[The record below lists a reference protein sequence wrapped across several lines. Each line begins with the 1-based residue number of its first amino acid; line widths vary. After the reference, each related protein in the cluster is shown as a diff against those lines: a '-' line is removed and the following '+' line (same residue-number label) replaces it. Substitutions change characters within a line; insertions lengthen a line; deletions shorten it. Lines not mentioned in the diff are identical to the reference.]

1 MISHPDPSTLKKI
14 QIQTLLLW
22 LTLSMILVSSAW
34 AVPQTPPGM
43 VYVPEGYFQ
52 MGQSSNEAEDQKP
65 MHFVYT
71 SAYFIDKHEVS
82 NAEYKKFLEATGH
95 VNPRYWED
103 ERFNLPN
110 QPVVGVSWFDA
121 MAYSRWK
128 GRRLPTEAEWEKA
141 ARGNDDRLYPWGEKW
156 TKGKKLYFVNVFG
169 MEDRYEFTAPVNY
182 YATGASPFGALNMA
196 GNVWEWCLDWYDK
209 DYYRI
214 SPELDPEGPEAKQ
227 MKVLRGGSWVN
238 DIDGVQVTQRTRNLP
253 EMQNNIYG
261 FRTVLPLR

>member
-1 MISHPDPSTLKKI
+1 MISHPESFTIKKI
-14 QIQTLLLW
+14 QIRTLVLSLALLTAW
-22 LTLSMILVSSAW
+22 ASSAW
-34 AVPQTPPGM
+34 AIPKTPPGM

-71 SAYFIDKHEVS
+71 SAYFIDKYEVS
-82 NAEYKKFLEATGH
+82 NAEYKKFVDATGH
-95 VNPRYWED
+95 VKPRYWED
-103 ERFNLPN
+103 ERFNQPN

-141 ARGNDDRLYPWGEKW
+141 ARGNDGRLYPWGEQW
-156 TKGKKLYFVNVFG
+156 SKGKKLYFVNVYG

-182 YATGASPFGALNMA
+182 YATGASPFGALNMV

-209 DYYRI
+209 EYYRI
-214 SPELDPEGPEAKQ
+214 SPELDPEGPEAKP

-238 DIDGVQVTQRTRNLP
+238 DIDGVQVTQRARNFP
-253 EMQNNIYG
+253 ETQNKIYG

>member
-1 MISHPDPSTLKKI
+1 M
-14 QIQTLLLW
+14 LW
-22 LTLSMILVSSAW
+22 LALSTIWVSSAW

-82 NAEYKKFLEATGH
+82 NAEYKKFLDATGH
-95 VNPRYWED
+95 VKPRYWED
-103 ERFNLPN
+103 ERFNHPN

-141 ARGNDDRLYPWGEKW
+141 ARGNDGRLYPWGEKEA
-156 TKGKKLYFVNVFG
+156 KGKKLYFVNVFG

-238 DIDGVQVTQRTRNLP
+238 DIDGVQVTQRARNLP

-261 FRTVLPLR
+261 FRTILPLR

>member
-1 MISHPDPSTLKKI
+1 
-14 QIQTLLLW
+14 
-22 LTLSMILVSSAW
+22 
-34 AVPQTPPGM
+34 M

-82 NAEYKKFLEATGH
+82 NAEYKKFLDATGH
-95 VNPRYWED
+95 VKPKYWED
-103 ERFNLPN
+103 ERFNHPN

-169 MEDRYEFTAPVNY
+169 VEDRYEFTAPVNY
-182 YATGASPFGALNMA
+182 YATGASPFGVLNMA

-238 DIDGVQVTQRTRNLP
+238 DIDGVQVTQRARNLP

-261 FRTVLPLR
+261 FRTILPLR

>member
-1 MISHPDPSTLKKI
+1 MISHPEPFLFKKVKN
-14 QIQTLLLW
+14 QTLWLW
-22 LTLSMILVSSAW
+22 LVLLTAGVSSAW
-34 AVPQTPPGM
+34 AVPEAPSGM

-52 MGQSSNEAEDQKP
+52 MGASTSESDDSKP

-82 NAEYKKFLEATGH
+82 NAEYKNFMEATGH
-95 VNPRYWED
+95 AKPRYWDD
-103 ERFNLPN
+103 ERFNQPD

-141 ARGNDDRLYPWGEKW
+141 ARGNDGRPYPWGEQWKLG
-156 TKGKKLYFVNVFG
+156 TRLYFVNLYG
-169 MEDRYEFTAPVNY
+169 LEDRYEFTAPVNY
-182 YATGASPFGALNMA
+182 YAAGASPFGALNMA

-214 SPELDPEGPEAKQ
+214 SPELDPEGPEARQ
-227 MKVLRGGSWVN
+227 MKVLRGGSWIN
-238 DIDGVQVTQRTRNLP
+238 DIEGVRVTQRARNLP
-253 EMQNNIYG
+253 ETRNNIYG

>member
-1 MISHPDPSTLKKI
+1 MISHLESFNLHKNKS
-14 QIQTLLLW
+14 QIWLSAFVLLM
-22 LTLSMILVSSAW
+22 LSVNSAW
-34 AVPQTPPGM
+34 AIPKAPPGM

-52 MGQSSNEAEDQKP
+52 MGQTSSEAEDQKP

-71 SAYFIDKHEVS
+71 SAYFIDKYEVS
-82 NAEYKKFLEATGH
+82 NAEYKKFLDATGH
-95 VNPRYWED
+95 VKPKYWDD
-103 ERFNLPN
+103 ERFNQPD
-110 QPVVGVSWFDA
+110 QPVVGISWFDA

-141 ARGNDDRLYPWGEKW
+141 ARGNDGRLYPWGEKW
-156 TKGKKLYFVNVFG
+156 SLGKKLYFVNVYG
-169 MEDRYEFTAPVNY
+169 LEDRYEFTAPVHY
-182 YATGASPFGALNMA
+182 YASGASPFGALNMV

-214 SPELDPEGPEAKQ
+214 SPELDPEGPEPRQ

-238 DIDGVQVTQRTRNLP
+238 SIDGVQVTQRSRNFP
-253 EMQNNIYG
+253 DTQNNIYG

>member
-1 MISHPDPSTLKKI
+1 MISHPEPLTLKNT
-14 QIQTLLLW
+14 QIRILLLW
-22 LTLSMILVSSAW
+22 LVLFPAWVNTAW
-34 AVPQTPPGM
+34 AVPSAPPGM

-52 MGQSSNEAEDQKP
+52 MGQSSSEAEEQKP

-71 SAYFIDKHEVS
+71 SAYFIDKYEVS
-82 NAEYKKFLEATGH
+82 NTEYKKFLDATGH
-95 VNPRYWED
+95 IKPKYWDD
-103 ERFNLPN
+103 ERFNQPD

-141 ARGNDDRLYPWGEKW
+141 ARGNDGRLYPWGEKEA
-156 TKGKKLYFVNVFG
+156 KGKKLYFVNVFG

-182 YATGASPFGALNMA
+182 YATGASPFGALNMS

-227 MKVLRGGSWVN
+227 MKVLRGGSWIN
-238 DIDGVQVTQRTRNLP
+238 DIDGVQVTLRARNLP
-253 EMQNNIYG
+253 EAKNKIYG

>member
-1 MISHPDPSTLKKI
+1 MISHSEPSTLKKI
-14 QIQTLLLW
+14 QIRTFLFWLALLA
-22 LTLSMILVSSAW
+22 TGISSAW
-34 AVPQTPPGM
+34 AVPKTPPGM

-52 MGQSSNEAEDQKP
+52 MGQSSSKSEDQKP
-65 MHFVYT
+65 MHFVFT
-71 SAYFIDKHEVS
+71 SSYFIDKYEVS
-82 NAEYKKFLEATGH
+82 NAEYTKFLDAVEH
-95 VNPRYWED
+95 VKPKYWDD
-103 ERFNLPN
+103 ERFNQPD

-141 ARGNDDRLYPWGEKW
+141 ARGNDGRLYPWGEKW
-156 TKGKKLYFVNVFG
+156 TKGEKLYFVNVYG

-182 YATGASPFGALNMA
+182 YAAGASPFGALNMA

-227 MKVLRGGSWVN
+227 VKVLRGGSWIN
-238 DIDGVQVTQRTRNLP
+238 DIDGVQVTQRARNLP
-253 EMQNNIYG
+253 ETQNKIYG

>member
-1 MISHPDPSTLKKI
+1 MISHPEPLTLKNNSI
-14 QIQTLLLW
+14 RIFSLLIV
-22 LTLSMILVSSAW
+22 LSTVWISSAW
-34 AVPQTPPGM
+34 ALPKAPPGM

-52 MGQSSNEAEDQKP
+52 MGQSSSEAEDQKP

-82 NAEYKKFLEATGH
+82 NAEYKRFIEATGH
-95 VNPRYWED
+95 AKPKYWED
-103 ERFNLPN
+103 ERFNHPD
-110 QPVVGVSWFDA
+110 QPVVGVSWYDA

-141 ARGNDDRLYPWGEKW
+141 ARGNDDRQYPWGEKW
-156 TKGKKLYFVNVFG
+156 SLGKKLYFVNVFG

-182 YATGASPFGALNMA
+182 YASGASPFGALNMV

-209 DYYRI
+209 DYYRT
-214 SPELDPEGPEAKQ
+214 SPELDPEGPDTTQ

-238 DIDGVQVTQRTRNLP
+238 NIDGVQVTQRTRNLP
-253 EMQNNIYG
+253 ETQNTIYG

>member
-1 MISHPDPSTLKKI
+1 MISHPDSSTLKKI
-14 QIQTLLLW
+14 QLRTLLW
-22 LTLSMILVSSAW
+22 LGLSTIWISNAW

-52 MGQSSNEAEDQKP
+52 MGQSSSEFEDQRP

-82 NAEYKKFLEATGH
+82 NAEYKKFIEATGH
-95 VNPRYWED
+95 AKPKYWED
-103 ERFNLPN
+103 ERFNHPN

-141 ARGNDDRLYPWGEKW
+141 ARGNDGRLYPWGEKW
-156 TKGKKLYFVNVFG
+156 DKGKKLYFVNVFG

-214 SPELDPEGPEAKQ
+214 SPELDPEGPDAKQ

-238 DIDGVQVTQRTRNLP
+238 DIDGIQVTQRTRNLP
-253 EMQNNIYG
+253 DIQNNIYG

>member
-1 MISHPDPSTLKKI
+1 MIFHPESITLKNT
-14 QIQTLLLW
+14 QIRTLLLSV
-22 LTLSMILVSSAW
+22 TLMMIWVSSAG
-34 AVPQTPPGM
+34 ATPKAPPGM

-52 MGQSSNEAEDQKP
+52 MGQSSSESEDQKP

-71 SAYFIDKHEVS
+71 SAYFIDKYEVS
-82 NAEYKKFLEATGH
+82 NTEYKKFLDATGH
-95 VNPRYWED
+95 VKPKYWED
-103 ERFNLPN
+103 ERFNQPD
-110 QPVVGVSWFDA
+110 QPVVGISWFDA

-141 ARGNDDRLYPWGEKW
+141 ARGNDGRLYPWGEKW
-156 TKGKKLYFVNVFG
+156 SKGKKLYFVNVFG

-182 YATGASPFGALNMA
+182 YASGASPFGALNMV

-209 DYYRI
+209 DYYEI

-227 MKVLRGGSWVN
+227 MKVLRGGSWIN
-238 DIDGVQVTQRTRNLP
+238 NIDGVQVTQRTRNLP
-253 EMQNNIYG
+253 ETQNNIYG

>member
-1 MISHPDPSTLKKI
+1 MISYPEPSILKKTSI
-14 QIQTLLLW
+14 PILLW
-22 LTLSMILVSSAW
+22 LVLSTIWISSAW
-34 AVPQTPPGM
+34 AVPKTPPGM

-52 MGQSSNEAEDQKP
+52 MGQSSSEFEDQKP

-82 NAEYKKFLEATGH
+82 NAEYKKFLDATRH
-95 VNPRYWED
+95 VKPKYWED
-103 ERFNLPN
+103 DRFNHPH
-110 QPVVGVSWFDA
+110 QPVVGITWFDA

-141 ARGNDDRLYPWGEKW
+141 ARGNDDRLYPWGEKEA
-156 TKGKKLYFVNVFG
+156 KGKKLYFVNVFG

-227 MKVLRGGSWVN
+227 MKVLRGGSWIN
-238 DIDGVQVTQRTRNLP
+238 NIDGVQVTQRGRNLP
-253 EMQNNIYG
+253 DMQNNIYG

>member
-1 MISHPDPSTLKKI
+1 MNSHPDFSTLKKI
-14 QIQTLLLW
+14 QLQTLLW
-22 LTLSMILVSSAW
+22 LALSAIWISSAW

-52 MGQSSNEAEDQKP
+52 MGQSSSESEDQKP

-82 NAEYKKFLEATGH
+82 NSEYKKFIEATGH
-95 VNPRYWED
+95 AKPKYWED
-103 ERFNLPN
+103 ERFNHPN

-156 TKGKKLYFVNVFG
+156 AKGKKLYFVNVFG

-214 SPELDPEGPEAKQ
+214 SPELDPEGPEATQ

-238 DIDGVQVTQRTRNLP
+238 DIDGIQVTQRTRNLP
-253 EMQNNIYG
+253 DIQNNIYG
-261 FRTVLPLR
+261 FRTVLPLH